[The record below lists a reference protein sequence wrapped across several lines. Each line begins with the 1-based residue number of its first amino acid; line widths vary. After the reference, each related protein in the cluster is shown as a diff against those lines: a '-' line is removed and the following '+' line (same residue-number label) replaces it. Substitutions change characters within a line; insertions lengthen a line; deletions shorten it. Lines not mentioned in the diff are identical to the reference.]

1 MYPPGGTVFINI
13 LEGRDLTPMGTY
25 RTLWGQRRTTNLEGK
40 MRYVFGIGT
49 GYRGDGSIIPE
60 NQRVIYTRQTLE
72 LVTKVFGGCFIVQGH
87 GAWQDGDNLIVESGL
102 QVIADTPADG
112 STLEQW
118 QGKATALAAEL
129 ARLWDQTAVHL
140 SALVSRSNLVYGAYQ
155 QPESVRVGRA
165 GTLAAV

>member
-1 MYPPGGTVFINI
+1 
-13 LEGRDLTPMGTY
+13 
-25 RTLWGQRRTTNLEGK
+25 
-40 MRYVFGIGT
+40 MRFAFGIGT
-49 GYRGDGSIIPE
+49 GKRGDGSIIPE

-87 GAWQDGDNLIVESGL
+87 GAWLDGDNLIVESGL

-112 STLEQW
+112 DTLEHW

-140 SALVSRSNLVYGAYQ
+140 TGTVSRSNLVYGAYQ
-155 QPESVRVGRA
+155 RAESVPSSRVGLA
-165 GTLAAV
+165 GSPGLDRFVYE